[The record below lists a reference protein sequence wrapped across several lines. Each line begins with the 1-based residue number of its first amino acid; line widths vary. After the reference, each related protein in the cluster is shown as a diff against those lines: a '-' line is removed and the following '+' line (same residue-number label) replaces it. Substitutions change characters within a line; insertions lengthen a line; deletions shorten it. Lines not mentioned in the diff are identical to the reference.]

1 MTPRTRFLLQVL
13 IGMALGLVLAITT
26 NELIHRGLLAM
37 QDYLPLV
44 LAAMYVLIAL
54 TIWINP
60 FVRKTA
66 QPGERLWK
74 RAAALLVSAIALAAP
89 ALVPKSAN
97 VLPAYLVIVAIY
109 GLGLVMM
116 HRLVSGLD
124 ELTKQVYVDTN
135 QVTMNVLLVGLFLWG
150 AAERMDLIPFEA
162 SIWMLCS
169 LVLFFHFTWSQI
181 AWMRR
186 GLGNPLVAEE

>member
-116 HRLVSGLD
+116 
-124 ELTKQVYVDTN
+124 QVYVDTN